1 MPNNYTVIDAKQPTW
16 KEYLEH
22 LRRDLERAQAALDYG
37 PQDEATLAAFEY
49 ARTKYAGYVVAASQ
63 HEEHE
68 LVPDV
73 MILDV
78 EVTPPRPAEF
88 IELNLVLT
96 PDGTKFEEP
105 IKPLEGEYPDLG
117 FIGEARD
124 KVISSM
130 GIPHYGGHPDPVGHT
145 GAVGP
150 SGSWDKGAT
159 GETGTEGCPTGPT
172 GRTS

>member
-1 MPNNYTVIDAKQPTW
+1 MSTGYEITGVKQPTW

-49 ARTKYAGYVVAASQ
+49 ARTKYSSCVIEASQ
-63 HEEHE
+63 HELHE

-78 EVTPPRPAEF
+78 AVTPPRPAEF

-96 PDGTKFEEP
+96 PDGTEFEEP
-105 IKPLEGEYPDLG
+105 IKPLEGEPVDLSYIADAQKA
-117 FIGEARD
+117 FEKATLLP
-124 KVISSM
+124 M
-130 GIPHYGGHPDPVGHT
+130 H
-145 GAVGP
+145 
-150 SGSWDKGAT
+150 GAT
-159 GETGTEGCPTGPT
+159 GATGTEGCPTGPT